1 MSEPPASDPH
11 GPHAITPDC
20 PVDCLKAVLSLN
32 AFNPLAR
39 AYEAPFDPPEKVG
52 DVLKLHREN
61 LLGQIVGLGR
71 RRVGEI
77 EAGLVFAG
85 FSIER
90 THPRDSA
97 PQRRKSSG

>member
-90 THPRDSA
+90 THPGDSV
-97 PQRRKSSG
+97 PQRGKSSG